1 MPTFADSTQ
10 QNIIQVAQQQQIT
23 RSDVATT
30 KRAFQDL
37 KDKAEKLSNT
47 VFQIAASA
55 QTCNKDAFEEAWKHR
70 QELNEVNSELSKL
83 EEKMAA
89 CMPST
94 STARLSEKEKN
105 EIRGLYATGLY
116 TQQQLA
122 DQYGVT
128 QPTIGDIVRGYELT
142 KNG

>member
-1 MPTFADSTQ
+1 MSDPIEQTQ
-10 QNIIQVAQQQQIT
+10 PSIVHAAQQQQIT

-37 KDKAEKLSNT
+37 KNQAEKLSNT
-47 VFQIAASA
+47 VFQIAATA
-55 QTCNKDAFEEAWKHR
+55 PNCTKEAFEEAWEQRNKLNAVNV
-70 QELNEVNSELSKL
+70 ELAKL
-83 EEKMAA
+83 EGEMAT

-94 STARLSEKEKN
+94 STARLGDKEKK

-128 QPTIGDIVRGYELT
+128 QPTIGDIVRS
-142 KNG
+142 